1 MFLLHSTAW
10 IKISSVLNLKI
21 EFGTYNIHTSF
32 QDVHTT
38 SILILEQCGALG
50 TSLKSVG
57 RSREQFLGGRSRKHI
72 FGGTAGHK

>member
-21 EFGTYNIHTSF
+21 EFGTYNVHTSF

-38 SILILEQCGALG
+38 SMIILEQCGTLG
-50 TSLKSVG
+50 TSLKSV
-57 RSREQFLGGRSRKHI
+57 GRSRKHI
-72 FGGTAGHK
+72 FGGTAGYR